1 VPNALSLRCERPF
14 FARIL
19 YHSVNYNRLF
29 FLCIMNTSTAINT
42 RAAERQP
49 VRLSRARLIL
59 AFLNLSLIS
68 VVAVVAA
75 PEAAPAAPTVTV
87 APVEQRALTEYRELL
102 GHVEAVESVEIRP
115 RVSGHIDEVRLQ
127 AGQLVKKG
135 DVLFVIDPRWYRAQ
149 FDLATARVESARV
162 RTGIAEREA
171 KRSDALLKE
180 RAISSEEAD
189 TRSSRL
195 AEARAE
201 LLAAEATLA
210 SARLDLEYT
219 EVRAP
224 INGRVSRAYV
234 TAGNLVSGSPAGA
247 TLLTSIVSTG
257 EVYVYADVDEA
268 TVLSFN
274 RLQAAG
280 QLATVNGRVPV
291 EMQLNDETG
300 FPHRGNIES
309 ADNRLDAATGS
320 LVLRMVFP
328 NTDGRLIPGLF
339 ARVQIP
345 VSAPAPAIFISERAV
360 GTDQSQKFVLT
371 VDAANTVAY
380 HAVKL
385 GPIIDG
391 KRVVRE
397 GLAATDRVIVN
408 GLQRVRPG
416 MTVIAEAAPASHSGS
431 TTATT
436 VALK

>member
-1 VPNALSLRCERPF
+1 MTTHTTHLLPATQRR
-14 FARIL
+14 
-19 YHSVNYNRLF
+19 
-29 FLCIMNTSTAINT
+29 
-42 RAAERQP
+42 P
-49 VRLSRARLIL
+49 VRFSRYGLLL
-59 AFLNLSLIS
+59 AFLNLSL
-68 VVAVVAA
+68 VAVVALA
-75 PEAAPAAPTVTV
+75 AAPASAPVAPTVTV
-87 APVEQRALTEYRELL
+87 APVEQRTLIEYRELL
-102 GHVEAVESVEIRP
+102 GHVDAVESVEVRP

-127 AGQLVKKG
+127 AGQLVTKG

-149 FDLATARVESARV
+149 FDLATARVEGARI
-162 RTGIAEREA
+162 RAGIAEREA

-224 INGRVSRAYV
+224 ISGRVSRAYV

-257 EVYVYADVDEA
+257 DVYVYADVDEA
-268 TVLSFN
+268 TVLAFN

-280 QLATVNGRVPV
+280 QLATRNGRIPV
-291 EMQLNDETG
+291 EMQLNDEAG
-300 FPHRGNIES
+300 FPHRGLIES

-320 LVLRMVFP
+320 LVLRMMFP
-328 NTDGRLIPGLF
+328 NADGRLIPGLF

-345 VSAPAPAIFISERAV
+345 VSAPAPAIFISERAI

-371 VDAANTVAY
+371 VGADNTVAY

-397 GLAATDRVIVN
+397 GLSFGDRVIVN

-416 MTVIAEAAPASHSGS
+416 MTVVAEAAPASHSGS
-431 TTATT
+431 AAATT